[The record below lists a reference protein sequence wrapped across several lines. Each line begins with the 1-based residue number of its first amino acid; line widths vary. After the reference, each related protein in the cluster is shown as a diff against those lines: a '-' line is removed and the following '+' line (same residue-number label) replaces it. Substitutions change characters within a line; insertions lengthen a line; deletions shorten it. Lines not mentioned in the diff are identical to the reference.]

1 MSKISFIGAGNV
13 GSQAAFYSGVK
24 ELGEIVLIDIAEG
37 IAKGKALDMQ
47 QSMTTI
53 NKNVKIV
60 GGQDYSLTKDSDVV
74 VITAG
79 IARKPGMSRDDL
91 LATNKRII
99 SGVVKEVVA
108 QSPNSILII
117 VTNPLDA
124 MVKVAYDVSGF
135 PKQKVIGMAGVLDT
149 SRLRTF
155 IGFETGEKPEDIQA
169 MVLGGHG
176 DQMVPIISKC
186 TVKGKPISEVL
197 PQEKIAEI
205 IKRTQDG
212 GAEVVSYLK
221 TGSAFFA
228 PGISIVEMIES
239 ILLDQKKTLP
249 CSVLLEGEYGQEN
262 LFAGVPVILGKE
274 GFEKVVELNLSE
286 EEKKGFEKSC
296 EHVKELMEL
305 IRDVS

>member
-108 QSPNSILII
+108 QSPNS
-117 VTNPLDA
+117 NPYHCYQSFRCHG
-124 MVKVAYDVSGF
+124 KSG
-135 PKQKVIGMAGVLDT
+135 L
-149 SRLRTF
+149 
-155 IGFETGEKPEDIQA
+155 
-169 MVLGGHG
+169 
-176 DQMVPIISKC
+176 
-186 TVKGKPISEVL
+186 
-197 PQEKIAEI
+197 
-205 IKRTQDG
+205 
-212 GAEVVSYLK
+212 
-221 TGSAFFA
+221 
-228 PGISIVEMIES
+228 
-239 ILLDQKKTLP
+239 
-249 CSVLLEGEYGQEN
+249 
-262 LFAGVPVILGKE
+262 
-274 GFEKVVELNLSE
+274 
-286 EEKKGFEKSC
+286 
-296 EHVKELMEL
+296 
-305 IRDVS
+305 